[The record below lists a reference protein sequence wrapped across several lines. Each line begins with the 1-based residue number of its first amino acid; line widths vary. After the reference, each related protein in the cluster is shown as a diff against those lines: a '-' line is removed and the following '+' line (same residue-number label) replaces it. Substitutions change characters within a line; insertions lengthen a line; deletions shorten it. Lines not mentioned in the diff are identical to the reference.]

1 MRFSSSFIAALVV
14 FFPLLVS
21 AQLTE
26 MPQANGTQ
34 PQSGM
39 GQTMTILTGRVAAE
53 GGSAPPEK
61 ATVILECA
69 DETRAHGYSDLKG
82 NFSITIGVVDATPS
96 TASSTALSQRESGVI
111 TNQDWANCELY
122 SDLSGF
128 RSERIR
134 MMSAP
139 GRGMVDVGTIVLH
152 PLSQAQEFTVSA
164 TSLAAPEKAKKAL
177 EKGQEQGKKGKWAA
191 ASDYFKKAIAVY
203 PRYAL
208 AWVELG
214 RAQAQ
219 QNNFID
225 AQRSFHQAVTQ
236 DSGFLEAYAELARIA
251 LIQKQWKELS
261 DVTARLVQSAPDY
274 SPEFWFLNSAANY
287 NLGNVKQAETSAER
301 GLRLDSR
308 HQIPQMEYLYGL
320 ILASKQQ
327 FKSAA
332 EHVATYLKLSP
343 HASDAQTARLVLADY
358 QKKSADGE
366 GR

>member
-1 MRFSSSFIAALVV
+1 MRFSSSFIASLVV
-14 FFPLLVS
+14 FFPVLVS

-26 MPQANGTQ
+26 MPQADGTQ

-96 TASSTALSQRESGVI
+96 TALSHPESGVI

-152 PLSQAQEFTVSA
+152 PSQVNVPIFQCA
-164 TSLAAPEKAKKAL
+164 
-177 EKGQEQGKKGKWAA
+177 
-191 ASDYFKKAIAVY
+191 
-203 PRYAL
+203 
-208 AWVELG
+208 G
-214 RAQAQ
+214 R
-219 QNNFID
+219 
-225 AQRSFHQAVTQ
+225 
-236 DSGFLEAYAELARIA
+236 
-251 LIQKQWKELS
+251 
-261 DVTARLVQSAPDY
+261 
-274 SPEFWFLNSAANY
+274 
-287 NLGNVKQAETSAER
+287 
-301 GLRLDSR
+301 
-308 HQIPQMEYLYGL
+308 
-320 ILASKQQ
+320 
-327 FKSAA
+327 
-332 EHVATYLKLSP
+332 
-343 HASDAQTARLVLADY
+343 
-358 QKKSADGE
+358 
-366 GR
+366 

>member
-1 MRFSSSFIAALVV
+1 MRFSSSFIGSVVV
-14 FFPLLVS
+14 FFPVLVS
-21 AQLTE
+21 AQLTGI
-26 MPQANGTQ
+26 PQSAETQ
-34 PQSGM
+34 PQGGA
-39 GQTMTILTGRVAAE
+39 GQTMTVLMGKVAAE

-82 NFSITIGVVDATPS
+82 NFSITVGVVDATPS
-96 TASSTALSQRESGVI
+96 TALLHRESGVI
-111 TNQDWANCELY
+111 SNQDWANCELY

-134 MMSAP
+134 MMGAP
-139 GRGMVDVGTIVLH
+139 GRGMVEVGTIILH
-152 PLSQAQEFTVSA
+152 PVVSQGQEFTVSA

-177 EKGQEQGKKGKWAA
+177 EKGQEQVKKGRWAA
-191 ASDYFKKAIAVY
+191 ACDYFKKAIAAY

-219 QNNFID
+219 QNNFTD
-225 AQRSFHQAVTQ
+225 AQQSFHQAVTQ
-236 DSGFLEAYAELARIA
+236 DSGFLEGYAELARIA
-251 LIQKQWKELS
+251 LMQKQWKELS
-261 DVTARLVQSAPDY
+261 DVTAHLVQSAPDS

-332 EHVATYLKLSP
+332 EHVATYLQLSP
-343 HASDAQTARLVLADY
+343 HASDAHTAQLVLADC
-358 QKKSADGE
+358 QKKSAGGA